1 MAKSI
6 QPSTRRQAHLFLEG
20 KTPTGLYFTL
30 ATVALIILNV
40 VGFVLSTVKGY
51 DAWIYEAI
59 EQLEDCSVIIF
70 TVEYIVR
77 FWASADDTDHVMIRQ
92 STQKKDEN
100 MTRLSWCTSFYAV
113 VDLASIAPYYFEM
126 FSLQLTRAACKGEG
140 AIIDLPAVQFVR
152 IFRLLRVMRLDGK
165 YLEAFGVFDDIYAEQ
180 KDLLFKS
187 GFVGAAVWVILSGAN
202 WWAERHNPAMEGKM
216 DSIGKASFYTL
227 CNLFGEF
234 PLVNERSPAGKVI
247 AIFTAA
253 VACAVFGIFCGI
265 FGGAFQEHASKKKE
279 ERAAEDGAEG
289 VKDANKESEPILQD
303 GQLQTFVYKVTHG
316 DNAVGRLYE
325 NSMLL
330 LILANTSGFVYGS
343 QAHVAANADVNRILD
358 GLEDVSVLMFTI
370 DYVLRLYAAGCHAE
384 YVGLGR
390 WNYMTRFYPLVD
402 LCAIAP
408 FYLTQLTSLPD
419 INTSF
424 IRALRLLRVL
434 KAESYFKSGGF
445 FTIVDDIVYDNCDVL
460 SVTGFCALVLWI
472 FFSSVMHLLE
482 KDNPLLRTPDGRHY
496 YSSIPDAMWP
506 TLLNLSGEVP
516 LADFTVGGRV
526 VCGIMGII
534 AVGLFSIPVGIIGDG
549 FNEWADEAVGGGG
562 GDDDGDDDVV
572 VKAEPAKGALGA
584 VFNFLEGRNALGEWY
599 ESLLFYLVFGT
610 VLQQSIESLPGYQA
624 AYGEQLDV
632 LEKASVAIF
641 TLDYLLRFI
650 TAHHDGN
657 FKGKSL
663 PWIRYLFSFYSILDI
678 VTVAPYFWT
687 MVYPGG
693 LVDQYDEA
701 LRMLR
706 LLRLLKMDKYI
717 PSITLID
724 DVFRNNAIVLSMT
737 GFTAGVFWLIFSTMM
752 WMSEQVGTPHTHHNA
767 LPLPPSPPPFGVAK
781 PRSAC

>member
-1 MAKSI
+1 
-6 QPSTRRQAHLFLEG
+6 
-20 KTPTGLYFTL
+20 
-30 ATVALIILNV
+30 
-40 VGFVLSTVKGY
+40 
-51 DAWIYEAI
+51 
-59 EQLEDCSVIIF
+59 
-70 TVEYIVR
+70 
-77 FWASADDTDHVMIRQ
+77 
-92 STQKKDEN
+92 
-100 MTRLSWCTSFYAV
+100 
-113 VDLASIAPYYFEM
+113 
-126 FSLQLTRAACKGEG
+126 
-140 AIIDLPAVQFVR
+140 
-152 IFRLLRVMRLDGK
+152 
-165 YLEAFGVFDDIYAEQ
+165 
-180 KDLLFKS
+180 
-187 GFVGAAVWVILSGAN
+187 
-202 WWAERHNPAMEGKM
+202 
-216 DSIGKASFYTL
+216 
-227 CNLFGEF
+227 
-234 PLVNERSPAGKVI
+234 
-247 AIFTAA
+247 
-253 VACAVFGIFCGI
+253 
-265 FGGAFQEHASKKKE
+265 
-279 ERAAEDGAEG
+279 
-289 VKDANKESEPILQD
+289 
-303 GQLQTFVYKVTHG
+303 
-316 DNAVGRLYE
+316 
-325 NSMLL
+325 MLL

-445 FTIVDDIVYDNCDVL
+445 FTIVDDIVYDNRDVL

-584 VFNFLEGRNALGEWY
+584 VYNFLEGRNALGAWY

>member
-1 MAKSI
+1 MAPKAADAS
-6 QPSTRRQAHLFLEG
+6 SRRQAHLFLEG
-20 KTPTGLYFTL
+20 KTTAGLYFTL
-30 ATVALIILNV
+30 ATVGLILLNI

-51 DAWIYEAI
+51 DPWIYEAI
-59 EQLEDCSVIIF
+59 EQLEDVSVVIF
-70 TVEYIVR
+70 TLEYMVR
-77 FWASADDTDHVMIRQ
+77 FWASADDPDHVMIRHA
-92 STQKKDEN
+92 TNKRDEN

-113 VDLASIAPYYFEM
+113 VDLASIAPYYVEM
-126 FSLQLTRAACKGEG
+126 FSLQLTRAACKGAG
-140 AIIDLPAVQFVR
+140 ATIDLPAVQFVR

-165 YLEAFGVFDDIYAEQ
+165 YLEAFSVFDDIYAEQ

-279 ERAAEDGAEG
+279 ERAAQEGAEG
-289 VKDANKESEPILQD
+289 VKDANKESAPILVD

-316 DNAVGRLYE
+316 DNTLGRLYE
-325 NSMLL
+325 NLMLL

-343 QAHVAANADVNRILD
+343 QAHVAANADINKVLD

-384 YVGLGR
+384 YGGLGR
-390 WNYMTRFYPLVD
+390 LNYMTRFYPLVD

-445 FTIVDDIVYDNCDVL
+445 FTIVDDIVYENRDVL

-482 KDNPLLRTPDGRHY
+482 KDNPLLRTPDGQHY
-496 YSSIPDAMWP
+496 YASIPDAMWP

-516 LADFTVGGRV
+516 LADFTVAGQV

-549 FNEWADEAVGGGG
+549 FNEWADEAVGGG
-562 GDDDGDDDVV
+562 DDDDDDDE
-572 VKAEPAKGALGA
+572 AEADGVAKVDLAKGPLGA
-584 VFNFLEGRNALGEWY
+584 VFNTLEGRNAVGEWY
-599 ESLLFYLVFGT
+599 ESMLFYLVFGT
-610 VLQQSIESLPGYQA
+610 VVQEAIESLPAWRA
-624 AYGEQLDV
+624 AYGTHLDL

-641 TLDYLLRFI
+641 TFDYAMRFL
-650 TAHHDGN
+650 TAHHDAK

-663 PWIRYLFSFYSILDI
+663 PQLRYLVSFYSILDV
-678 VTVAPYFWT
+678 VTVAPYFWA
-687 MVYPGG
+687 MVNPRSSP
-693 LVDQYDEA
+693 L
-701 LRMLR
+701 
-706 LLRLLKMDKYI
+706 I
-717 PSITLID
+717 PSRSPLIPAHP
-724 DVFRNNAIVLSMT
+724 VKGLGFRV
-737 GFTAGVFWLIFSTMM
+737 
-752 WMSEQVGTPHTHHNA
+752 
-767 LPLPPSPPPFGVAK
+767 
-781 PRSAC
+781 